1 MPYILVRGN
10 LASYSH
16 RYPWRVLVSGLKATD
31 IEQLT
36 RFASGGYCDDS
47 TIVYLQHP
55 CVILTAL
62 EVLGYKVV
70 ASSSTS
76 VKQDYNEYMWTMR
89 KDFAEPE
96 PDTIVKSGM
105 INLTEADLE
114 DISEWNRQKEE
125 LKEFRNH
132 SEIVVPA
139 QNVECLEEE
148 DDPTWSSEQDHSKTN
163 NRPSEVEDKKT
174 PIIIK
179 DNNEY
184 ESIPDHDY
192 ELTEEEEGQQ
202 VVCYDEDDFEKAP
215 INDPMSTKSPV
226 GGGGSSPLKNKIL
239 HEQLLE
245 RRALRKIAEIEL
257 KRKTLELERSQYEFE
272 QEKMCGEVR
281 WAHEKRLMQYK
292 EERER
297 KLSQQ

>member
-1 MPYILVRGN
+1 MVKKRGLVWTYYHKKVDGTSVVAFCKFCNRSYIQNATRMEKH
-10 LASYSH
+10 LA
-16 RYPWRVLVSGLKATD
+16 RCEKATP
-31 IEQLT
+31 E
-36 RFASGGYCDDS
+36 
-47 TIVYLQHP
+47 VK
-55 CVILTAL
+55 AL
-62 EVLGYKVV
+62 FLRV
-70 ASSSTS
+70 STS
-76 VKQDYNEYMWTMR
+76 KRVNRARLLGAKIGGTWIKKNGDVTL
-89 KDFAEPE
+89 D
-96 PDTIVKSGM
+96 IS
-105 INLTEADLE
+105 NLTEADLE

-148 DDPTWSSEQDHSKTN
+148 DDPTWSSEQEHSKTN

-174 PIIIK
+174 PIIVK

-192 ELTEEEEGQQ
+192 ELTEEEEGHQ
-202 VVCYDEDDFEKAP
+202 VVCYDENDFEKGP

-226 GGGGSSPLKNKIL
+226 GGGGGSSPLKNKIL